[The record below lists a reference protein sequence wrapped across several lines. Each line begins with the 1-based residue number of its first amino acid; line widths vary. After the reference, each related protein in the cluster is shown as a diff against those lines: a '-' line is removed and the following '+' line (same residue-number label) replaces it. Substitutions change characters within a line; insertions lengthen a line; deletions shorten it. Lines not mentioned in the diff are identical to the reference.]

1 MAINIDAGTT
11 PLFLSCPAWKR
22 WETATT
28 VKPGTIILHSRA
40 DEAVPF
46 SDSEELVTNSDAQHF
61 LDERF
66 KLVYQEGMTRKRLG
80 LAIIVNSQAIL
91 ETIESLP

>member
-1 MAINIDAGTT
+1 VT
-11 PLFLSCPAWKR
+11 PYEKHATFLVDYNTFEGDSGGP
-22 WETATT
+22 
-28 VKPGTIILHSRA
+28 VY
-40 DEAVPF
+40 
-46 SDSEELVTNSDAQHF
+46 SEELGGSMKIIGLVHAQHF

>member
-11 PLFLSCPAWKR
+11 PLFLLCPAWKT

-46 SDSEELVTNSDAQHF
+46 SDSEELVTNSD
-61 LDERF
+61 LPSDSLIEDGTGR
-66 KLVYQEGMTRKRLG
+66 RL
-80 LAIIVNSQAIL
+80 ADD
-91 ETIESLP
+91 ESLATMLEVVEFARPS